1 MRNYTN
7 SIKVFDGKLP
17 TLSYFQFLTQLKI
30 QSWEF
35 SFLMLSGSQE
45 LHPEEPD
52 SDSSLQE

>member
-7 SIKVFDGKLP
+7 IIKVFDEKLP
-17 TLSYFQFLTQLKI
+17 TLSCFQFLTQLKI

-35 SFLMLSGSQE
+35 SFLMLSISQE
-45 LHPEEPD
+45 LHPEEPG

>member
-7 SIKVFDGKLP
+7 SIKVFDEKLP
-17 TLSYFQFLTQLKI
+17 TLSCSQFLTQLKI

-35 SFLMLSGSQE
+35 SFLMLSVSQE
-45 LHPEEPD
+45 LPPEEPG